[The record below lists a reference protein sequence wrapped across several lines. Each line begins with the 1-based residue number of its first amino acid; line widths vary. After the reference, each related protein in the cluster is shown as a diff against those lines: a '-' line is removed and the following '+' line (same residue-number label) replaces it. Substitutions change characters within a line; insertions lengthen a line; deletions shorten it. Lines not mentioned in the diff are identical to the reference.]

1 MRDWGQGEVGANLI
15 CSPFQIPKGGGNV
28 FILKKECLILFCCCL
43 LPMIG
48 GTVPNGAFNEGFLE
62 IPSLQEIKPNKS
74 L

>member
-1 MRDWGQGEVGANLI
+1 MRDWGQGEVGENLI
-15 CSPFQIPKGGGNV
+15 CSPFHIPKGGGNV
-28 FILKKECLILFCCCL
+28 FIVLILFCCCL

-62 IPSLQEIKPNKS
+62 IPSLQEIKPSKS